1 MRIGGLLPLLFPLIA
16 AAQGTA
22 SFELFGGY
30 SYSVLAEEPARSL
43 DASGLSG
50 GDAPVNWS
58 QYNSGPSAGQV
69 SRSGESAPGESWK
82 RRFSFGVAGGV
93 ALTDAF
99 GYESTTS
106 IPLLAGGP
114 PEQVGLRSYS
124 TRKDY
129 AVGPMIEVSLPWRGL
144 LVEIDALYR
153 PMSLTTAVVLPG
165 GTLNSVSPATVVT
178 WEFPVLAKYRFT
190 SGKVR
195 PFIEAGPSFRA
206 SGNLNT
212 AAPSVY
218 GGTAGFG
225 VEAHVGKV
233 KISPVFRYTRWAADA
248 AVAPFGSPTKRDQV
262 ELLAGFSL

>member
-1 MRIGGLLPLLFPLIA
+1 MRVWGLLPLLFPLIA

-30 SYSVLAEEPARSL
+30 SYSGLAEQSAWSL
-43 DASGLSG
+43 GASGLSG
-50 GDAPVNWS
+50 GDARVNRS
-58 QYNSGPSAGQV
+58 RYSSGPSAGQV
-69 SRSGESAPGESWK
+69 SRSGESAPGESWG
-82 RRFSFGVAGGV
+82 RLFSFGVIGGA

-99 GYESTTS
+99 GYDSTTS
-106 IPLLAGGP
+106 IPLPSGGS
-114 PEQVGLRSYS
+114 EQVGLRSYS
-124 TRKDY
+124 TRRDY
-129 AVGPMIEVSLPWRGL
+129 AVGPMIEVSSPWRGL
-144 LVEIDALYR
+144 SVEIDALYR

-190 SGKVR
+190 SSKMR
-195 PFIEAGPSFRA
+195 PFVEAGPSFRA

-233 KISPVFRYTRWAADA
+233 RIGPVFRYTHWAADA
-248 AVAPFGSPTKRDQV
+248 AVAAFGSPTKQDQV
-262 ELLAGFSL
+262 ELLVGFSL